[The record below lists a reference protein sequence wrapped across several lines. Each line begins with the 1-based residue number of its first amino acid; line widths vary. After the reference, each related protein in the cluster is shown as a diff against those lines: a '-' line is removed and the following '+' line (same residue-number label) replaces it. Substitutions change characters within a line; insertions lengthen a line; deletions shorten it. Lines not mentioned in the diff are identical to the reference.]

1 MGYIYKITNH
11 INGKVYIGQTRNLI
25 EYRRQH
31 HLYKGRNPDK
41 PDTDYPLYR
50 AMRKY
55 GLENF
60 SILQVEEIDNELL
73 DERECYWI
81 QQENS
86 LTPNGYNCDLGGKG
100 VSRYNYDEILKYYF
114 TEANE
119 NASETAR
126 KFGCS
131 LQTILKILEAN
142 DFSAKGHKQK
152 IYQISLRDGSII
164 KEFNSL
170 IEAEKELNISHTQLW
185 SALNHQAKSAGG
197 YAWCKVEDYK
207 NFKLE
212 EHIDTKKKS
221 VICLENQIEFDSIK
235 LAAEW
240 IKENNYSSGKLT
252 GIISNISRACKNQIK
267 AYKFSWSYI

>member
-1 MGYIYKITNH
+1 MGYIYKITNNV
-11 INGKVYIGQTRNLI
+11 NGKVYIGQTRNLI
-25 EYRRQH
+25 EYRWQH

-41 PDTDYPLYR
+41 PDTNYPLYR

-100 VSRYNYDEILKYYF
+100 VNKYNYDEILKYYF

-126 KFGCS
+126 KFNCS
-131 LQTILKILEAN
+131 LQTILKILETKN
-142 DFSAKGHKQK
+142 LEGQGKYQK
-152 IYQISLRDGSII
+152 IYQVSLKDGSII

-170 IEAEKELNISHTQLW
+170 IEVRKSLDIGRTQLCNAI
-185 SALNHQAKSAGG
+185 SGRAKSAGG

>member
-25 EYRRQH
+25 EYRWQH

-41 PDTDYPLYR
+41 PNTNYPLYR

-86 LTPNGYNCDLGGKG
+86 LTPNGYYCDLGGKG
-100 VSRYNYDEILKYYF
+100 VSIYNYDEILKYYF

-126 KFGCS
+126 KFNCS
-131 LQTILKILEAN
+131 LQTILKILETKN
-142 DFSAKGHKQK
+142 LEGQGKYQK
-152 IYQISLRDGSII
+152 IYQVSLKDGSII

-170 IEAEKELNISHTQLW
+170 IEVRKSLDIGRTQLCNAI
-185 SALNHQAKSAGG
+185 SGRAKSAGG

>member
-25 EYRRQH
+25 EYRWQH

-152 IYQISLRDGSII
+152 IYQISLRDDSII

>member
-25 EYRRQH
+25 EYRWQH

-41 PDTDYPLYR
+41 PDTNYPLYR

-100 VSRYNYDEILKYYF
+100 VNKYNYDEILKYYF

-126 KFGCS
+126 KFNCS
-131 LQTILKILEAN
+131 LQTILKILETKN
-142 DFSAKGHKQK
+142 LEGQGKYQK
-152 IYQISLRDGSII
+152 IYQVSLKDGSII

-170 IEAEKELNISHTQLW
+170 IEVRKSLDIGRTQLCNAI
-185 SALNHQAKSAGG
+185 SGRAKSAGG